1 MDMNVYNV
9 LGVIGIMGV
18 YVWLKYRIYKME
30 YNNNKNKKDIV
41 IKRGN
46 EWEYEE

>member
-1 MDMNVYNV
+1 MDTTIENII
-9 LGVIGIMGV
+9 GVIGIMGV

-30 YNNNKNKKDIV
+30 YKENKDRI

>member
-1 MDMNVYNV
+1 MDATIENII
-9 LGVIGIMGV
+9 GVIGIMGLYIV
-18 YVWLKYRIYKME
+18 LKIWIYKRE
-30 YNNNKNKKDIV
+30 YKENKDRI